1 MDIFWKVLRN
11 DNYCYVFRKFLSKE
25 KSILRLRE
33 QGVFEDCISIYVHV
47 QILITTCI
55 FTQYTLFVSIT
66 DESTSHTW

>member
-1 MDIFWKVLRN
+1 MIIIV
-11 DNYCYVFRKFLSKE
+11 KFLSKE

-33 QGVFEDCISIYVHV
+33 QGVFEDCISIDVHV
-47 QILITTCI
+47 QNLITI